1 MEEPAEKQARK
12 CLLLPNFSDHPLDFA
27 FRRREQLFKSRLFR
41 EASGPCVASRRVPDP
56 LFSLGMS
63 TPPAQIHQTL
73 RVVEFNP

>member
-27 FRRREQLFKSRLFR
+27 FRRREKLFKSRLFR

-56 LFSLGMS
+56 LF
-63 TPPAQIHQTL
+63 
-73 RVVEFNP
+73 